1 MIIITV
7 VVAIAAAE
15 RMLAVVGIH
24 NAADAAP
31 IILSMIITAAV
42 VAFAIVIALVIV
54 GVAT

>member
-1 MIIITV
+1 MIITV
-7 VVAIAAAE
+7 VVDIAAAE